1 MMHFNGVVTLAIDDG
16 MNGKFFHF
24 KFEINFG
31 ATYSKYFFLSIS
43 YIRYLIIFIYKFS
56 FWVIMFSR
64 VLSMS
69 LWSQFESSRTMFFTD
84 QWLQTVTE

>member
-31 ATYSKYFFLSIS
+31 ATYNS
-43 YIRYLIIFIYKFS
+43 YLTNYGQN
-56 FWVIMFSR
+56 VH
-64 VLSMS
+64 
-69 LWSQFESSRTMFFTD
+69 LWTF
-84 QWLQTVTE
+84 